1 MLTILILNIVRER
14 RVDLDWMYYNNELHV
29 IEEEGQNLFQ
39 TSSRSTGRMLDIKTM
54 RAYNMTIMDLQHQNI
69 EFDAA
74 HNSPGYLLWL
84 MSNKWQAQQRLALKP
99 FDLTHVQFVLLACLV
114 YAPNDK
120 SLTQI
125 QLAERAQTD
134 PMMTSQVLRRL
145 EAKGL
150 VQRTSNVQDK
160 RAVSLEATTQAI
172 ELVDQAM
179 VAVEAVDRD
188 FFGVLDTEAPNFV
201 AMMRQLVWTP
211 RNTTNNTQEN

>member
-1 MLTILILNIVRER
+1 MNIQNN
-14 RVDLDWMYYNNELHV
+14 LDVEY
-29 IEEEGQNLFQ
+29 
-39 TSSRSTGRMLDIKTM
+39 
-54 RAYNMTIMDLQHQNI
+54 
-69 EFDAA
+69 DAA

-114 YAPNDK
+114 YAPDK
-120 SLTQI
+120 KRLTQA

-150 VQRTSNVQDK
+150 VQRTSNTQDK
-160 RAVSLEATTQAI
+160 RAVDLEATAQGTELIDRAI
-172 ELVDQAM
+172 
-179 VAVEAVDRD
+179 VAVEAVDED
-188 FFGVLDTEAPNFV
+188 FFGILEAEVSNFV

-211 RNTTNNTQEN
+211 RTTPHNKKED